1 MIGVKDKVWTPV
13 GIPKR
18 LNYDTKLLREVV
30 IKCTGLSIEVDLVQ
44 HVINFGD
51 FEFLFGLILV
61 RASTKRSKLNSPSI
75 CKSDCFPKETWGLRI
90 GDIFVR
96 DGDTTKKLTTDA
108 EFQSLLDGLESRHQ
122 ESDLLQASTIPSP
135 FEIETGLYRILP
147 REYDAFVGR
156 QSYNIRLRQAIEQ
169 DPRIWIVNLHGPGGV
184 GKSALATWLAYE
196 YYKEM
201 FFEAILHLSAK
212 DLELS
217 TESGIRHL
225 KPTLV
230 SLEDFLDRVLHL
242 FEHSEYCTDNLK
254 TRKDIVTEILS
265 VYHTLLILDNME
277 TIRDGKV
284 MEFVRSLPPGAK
296 TKALLTSRRRT
307 SDWEYP
313 IQVAEFDPEEASTYI
328 SVRSKELQI
337 KLPLKNKELINKI
350 IETSGGLPLAIQ
362 WTLGEYA
369 KTRDAESIL
378 SRALDPDFP
387 LLEFSFRNSWTIL
400 DETARQALAVLS
412 IFDEPPTAQLW
423 RTALNW
429 PVEKME
435 KAISSLVEV
444 TFVTERTEQKT
455 GAVIYHALPITLS
468 FPRNELRKFG
478 NLERETRV
486 RYKQYQNRLELASEA
501 IWQDEDL
508 FKQFGA
514 TNDAEKKAIILCRMA
529 EGQARSLGFDA
540 AEEYYKQALDI
551 DIEMFTRL
559 FPMLYLRLVKQH
571 R

>member
-1 MIGVKDKVWTPV
+1 MTQS
-13 GIPKR
+13 
-18 LNYDTKLLREVV
+18 YCEKLLL
-30 IKCTGLSIEVDLVQ
+30 KCTGLSIEVDLVQ

-156 QSYNIRLRQAIEQ
+156 QSYKTWLRQAIEQ

-369 KTRDAESIL
+369 KT
-378 SRALDPDFP
+378 SRCREYFVKSPRSQ
-387 LLEFSFRNSWTIL
+387 FS
-400 DETARQALAVLS
+400 
-412 IFDEPPTAQLW
+412 
-423 RTALNW
+423 
-429 PVEKME
+429 
-435 KAISSLVEV
+435 SS
-444 TFVTERTEQKT
+444 
-455 GAVIYHALPITLS
+455 
-468 FPRNELRKFG
+468 
-478 NLERETRV
+478 
-486 RYKQYQNRLELASEA
+486 
-501 IWQDEDL
+501 
-508 FKQFGA
+508 
-514 TNDAEKKAIILCRMA
+514 
-529 EGQARSLGFDA
+529 
-540 AEEYYKQALDI
+540 
-551 DIEMFTRL
+551 
-559 FPMLYLRLVKQH
+559 
-571 R
+571 